1 MRNELID
8 ILINRIEST
17 EVITNTRIKYII
29 KLISQI
35 NRKRMFSSQKL
46 LGKQES
52 HMEKKF
58 GLYFHA
64 YTTVSSIW
72 IKDINV
78 KYETLRD

>member
-46 LGKQES
+46 LGK
-52 HMEKKF
+52 
-58 GLYFHA
+58 
-64 YTTVSSIW
+64 
-72 IKDINV
+72 
-78 KYETLRD
+78 